1 MEFDLLE
8 YLTELTHFELLE
20 SYYLVRSSLVSD
32 VTIFMTLL
40 FAYVTVAYFV
50 SAKLTKFQA
59 IAISS
64 LYSLFALYMVSSA
77 YNSSQMTSIIGFA
90 ISGVDSTRDS
100 IILVTILLVA
110 WIFSIILFIQAR
122 RMGDA

>member
-8 YLTELTHFELLE
+8 YLTEFTRYELVE
-20 SYYLVRSSLVSD
+20 SYFLVRSALVSD
-32 VTIFMTLL
+32 FTIFMTLL

-59 IAISS
+59 ITISS

-77 YNSSQMTSIIGFA
+77 YNSSVMQSIIGFA
-90 ISGVDSTRDS
+90 MSGVDSTRDS
-100 IILVTILLVA
+100 VILVTILLVA
-110 WIFSIILFIQAR
+110 WVFSIILFIQAR

>member
-8 YLTELTHFELLE
+8 YLTEFTRYELVE
-20 SYYLVRSSLVSD
+20 TYFLVRSALVSD

-59 IAISS
+59 ITISS

-77 YNSSQMTSIIGFA
+77 YNSSVMQSIIGFA
-90 ISGVDSTRDS
+90 MSEVDSSRDS
-100 IILVTILLVA
+100 VILITILLVA
-110 WIFSIILFIQAR
+110 WVFSIILFIQAR
-122 RMGDA
+122 RMENA